1 MCSSLNTD
9 GDPLENKPALLPKH
23 ATLLLENL
31 QEGIIVFSSNDEIL
45 YINET
50 ARTLTGIDSSE
61 SACPFSCLGR
71 NFRSPDGQMLSS
83 ENCPCFRILS
93 GKRLRGAEYAIWRP
107 DGSKSIV
114 TCSGSAVAEDNE
126 KNLFAVLC
134 LSDLS
139 KLRALEKIN
148 HDCTKMIS
156 HDLRSPLAAIQCWAQ
171 LAEHHSGRPDKI
183 ANCVSHITNSVQKTN
198 MMIQDLV
205 DSVRL
210 ELENLN
216 LEKQPIN
223 IESFLTNML
232 GQIDNEEHQRRIH
245 LVSEHNTLIASADPH
260 HLDRIMKSL
269 LTNALDYSDASSI
282 VTITCGCSEE
292 LITIAVTD
300 QGAGIPATEI
310 PNIFDRVYHTDA
322 SPQREEGLGMGLFIA
337 KKLVEAHG
345 GRIWAKSQEGSGSTF
360 SFSLPAAD
368 PAKRLASRASDNERH
383 PDRDQSDSQNNDRQC
398 SHPNAP
404 MARAVTSK

>member
-1 MCSSLNTD
+1 
-9 GDPLENKPALLPKH
+9 
-23 ATLLLENL
+23 
-31 QEGIIVFSSNDEIL
+31 
-45 YINET
+45 
-50 ARTLTGIDSSE
+50 
-61 SACPFSCLGR
+61 
-71 NFRSPDGQMLSS
+71 
-83 ENCPCFRILS
+83 
-93 GKRLRGAEYAIWRP
+93 
-107 DGSKSIV
+107 
-114 TCSGSAVAEDNE
+114 
-126 KNLFAVLC
+126 
-134 LSDLS
+134 
-139 KLRALEKIN
+139 
-148 HDCTKMIS
+148 MIS

-232 GQIDNEEHQRRIH
+232 EQIDNEEHQRRIH